1 MKIILFEDIGYKDLL
16 PIVYFRPVWELRCG
30 IYTLEEKIERFYQD
44 YELEYIARQYLMDYY
59 LPQEKLCNFSR
70 KENCLFING
79 RLLFGKND
87 RKRMDSLPDN
97 TAYLHQ
103 GEIIAF
109 RLNQESVSTYFSAGL
124 LNAERVL
131 SDFKIFEDSFTL
143 VKYPWD
149 AIFENSEQIVQDFI
163 VGDFAGNLIGKVNDG
178 CHILGKENI
187 FLAANSQVM
196 PGSVLDAENGPIWI
210 GENTKIMSNAV
221 LEGPLAIGSNCIV
234 KIGAKLYENTTIGP
248 VCKVGGEIEESI
260 IQGYSNK
267 QHDGFLGHSY
277 LGAWINIGAGTNN
290 SDLKNNYSEI
300 SIYLNNRTV
309 NTGRRFVGLIM
320 GDHTKTAINTM
331 INTGTIVGVSCNIF
345 GRGFPPKFVPSFS
358 WGGADSLRE
367 YNFEKATEVAKV
379 VMERR
384 NITFSKNDYKLFK
397 SVKDL
402 VSQIENRVRVS

>member
-1 MKIILFEDIGYKDLL
+1 MKIVLFEDMGYKDLL
-16 PIVYFRPVWELRCG
+16 PIAYFRPVWELRCG
-30 IYTLEEKIERFYQD
+30 ICTLGEKIKRFYPN
-44 YELEYIARQYLMDYY
+44 YELGYIARQYLMDYY
-59 LPQEKLCNFSR
+59 LDQEKLCNFSR

-79 RLLFGKND
+79 RLIFNKND
-87 RKRMDSLPDN
+87 LKRMDSLPDN

-103 GEIIAF
+103 GEVIAF

-124 LNAERVL
+124 LNTERVL
-131 SDFKIFEDSFTL
+131 SDFKILEDSFTV

-149 AIFENSEQIVQDFI
+149 LIFENSEQIVQDFM
-163 VGDFAGNLIGKVNDG
+163 VGDFAGNLVGKVYDG
-178 CHILGKENI
+178 CHVLGKENI

-221 LEGPLAIGSNCIV
+221 LEGPMVIGSNCIV
-234 KIGAKLYENTTIGP
+234 KVGAKLYENTSIGP

-277 LGAWINIGAGTNN
+277 LGAWINIGADTNN

-300 SIYLNNRTV
+300 SIYLNNRTI
-309 NTGRRFVGLIM
+309 NTGKRFLGLIM

-331 INTGTIVGVSCNIF
+331 INTGTIVGVNCNIF
-345 GRGFPPKFVPSFS
+345 GEGFPPKFVPSFS
-358 WGGADSLRE
+358 WGGADGLRE
-367 YNFEKATEVAKV
+367 YNFEKAIEVAKV

-384 NITFSKNDYKLFK
+384 SITFSENDYKLFK

-402 VSQIENRVRVS
+402 ASQIENRVRVS